1 MAALQLRATALLQV
15 KLLTSRELEE
25 EVVGAKGA
33 AGERV
38 FTIRSGV
45 HLVVGASLHQQG
57 C

>member
-33 AGERV
+33 AGERGFFV
-38 FTIRSGV
+38 YYGFL
-45 HLVVGASLHQQG
+45 LVVNW
-57 C
+57 